1 MTESI
6 ILSLQ
11 AEKVEE
17 QKTLYHCTNGLRQ
30 TLHHCTCIV
39 CLPVSLSYSA
49 DFCGLWMTPITGF
62 PLTATHTIT
71 VTYWSKSSK
80 MSPTLLSNDTNNKF
94 PLTVTHTP

>member
-17 QKTLYHCTNGLRQ
+17 QKTLYHCS
-30 TLHHCTCIV
+30 TCIV

-94 PLTVTHTP
+94 PLTVTHTHHNSNKLV